1 MKKDRKIGIDL
12 GGTTAKLGLT
22 DEKGKILRKEVV
34 DTGFGLSGDEL
45 IRRLRE
51 GCLRLCPADKR
62 QQVASIGI
70 GVPGTI
76 DKKNVCLTFGPNLGI
91 HDLQLGQAFR
101 PEFDCPVYLE
111 NDANC
116 AALAE
121 LYQGNGQGAWDLL
134 VVTLGTG
141 VGGGLILGGQLYRGF
156 NGIAGEIGH
165 MVIRAGG
172 RLCNCGKRGCL
183 EAYASSLGL
192 MATAREELEKTP
204 DSLLAGITDW
214 SALAV
219 FQTRDQGD
227 PAAERAFQRYVEDL
241 ACGLNNLI
249 AVMQFEK
256 ILLGGGISG
265 YGERLLQPLRQRV
278 QENFMESDCPQ
289 TQIQLAG
296 AGNDA
301 GIIGAAML
309 AE

>member
-1 MKKDRKIGIDL
+1 MKRRIGIDL

-22 DEKGKILRKEVV
+22 NENGKILRRTVV
-34 DTGFGLSGDEL
+34 DTGFGVSGEGL
-45 IRRLRE
+45 KARLLQ
-51 GCLRLCPADKR
+51 GCLQLCPAEER
-62 QQVASIGI
+62 QNMSSIGI
-70 GVPGTI
+70 GVPGTVE
-76 DKKNVCLTFGPNLGI
+76 KTGATLTFGPNLGV
-91 HDLQLGQAFR
+91 HNVSFAEAFR
-101 PEFDCPVYLE
+101 SAFDCPVCIE

-121 LYQGNGQGAWDLL
+121 LYQGAGQGLQDFL

-141 VGGGLILGGQLYRGF
+141 VGGGIILDGKLYRGF

-165 MVIRAGG
+165 MVIRQGG
-172 RLCNCGKRGCL
+172 RRCNCGKTGCL

-192 MATAREELEKTP
+192 IQTAKEALAKYPESKLKEIEK
-204 DSLLAGITDW
+204 W

-219 FQTRDQGD
+219 LQARDAGD
-227 PAAERAFQRYVEDL
+227 LAAEQAFGRYVEDL

-265 YGERLLQPLRQRV
+265 YGEKLLQPLREKVNGQL
-278 QENFMESDCPQ
+278 MEADCRQ
-289 TQIQLAG
+289 TEIGLAE

-309 AE
+309 TE